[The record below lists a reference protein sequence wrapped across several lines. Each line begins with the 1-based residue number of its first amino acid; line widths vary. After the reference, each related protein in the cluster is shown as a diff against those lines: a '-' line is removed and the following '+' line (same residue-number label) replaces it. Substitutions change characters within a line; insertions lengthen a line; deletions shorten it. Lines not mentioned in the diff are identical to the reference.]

1 LSTTGAV
8 SEECARAMAV
18 GVANQLRTSC
28 SVSVTGVAGPDG
40 GSEEKPV
47 GTVCIGWCVGKEVVT
62 KRYSFV
68 GDRDAIRIRSMK
80 TALIELNN
88 LLKKYQ
94 P

>member
-1 LSTTGAV
+1 
-8 SEECARAMAV
+8 
-18 GVANQLRTSC
+18 
-28 SVSVTGVAGPDG
+28 
-40 GSEEKPV
+40 
-47 GTVCIGWCVGKEVVT
+47 VCIGWCVGKEVVT